1 MNIIDETIKLLS
13 KYEET
18 ITKRNSVII
27 TDEQNE
33 FFKNSKI
40 RDNEGN
46 LLVVYHGT
54 DKDFTIFDKTKIKT
68 GSAGGDGF
76 YFTPNKN
83 DAGGYAGSKGIVY
96 SCFLNITNPFIYE
109 YGETFYN
116 NTIIPLYKEAQSK
129 GITFEE
135 YLQNKGYDGI
145 ILTNYSKE
153 DIYIAFEPNQI
164 KSIYNKCPTNSDN
177 INETKS
183 LNEKFDLEYGDYE
196 RPPYNDGALQR
207 AIDNNTPKEDYYGS
221 VNIDAF
227 CKGYPACGFVIED
240 LDNAYDYD
248 GGRSLREWKYYLNK
262 AEFGELPTR
271 VTIYRAVPKSVK
283 DNKIHNGDWVAIT
296 YQYAQMHAEGR
307 YTDGYKILRAE
318 TTTDKLWFDGNNI
331 CEFGLDDTP
340 IRWK

>member
-129 GITFEE
+129 GITFE
-135 YLQNKGYDGI
+135 
-145 ILTNYSKE
+145 
-153 DIYIAFEPNQI
+153 
-164 KSIYNKCPTNSDN
+164 
-177 INETKS
+177 
-183 LNEKFDLEYGDYE
+183 
-196 RPPYNDGALQR
+196 
-207 AIDNNTPKEDYYGS
+207 
-221 VNIDAF
+221 
-227 CKGYPACGFVIED
+227 
-240 LDNAYDYD
+240 
-248 GGRSLREWKYYLNK
+248 
-262 AEFGELPTR
+262 
-271 VTIYRAVPKSVK
+271 
-283 DNKIHNGDWVAIT
+283 
-296 YQYAQMHAEGR
+296 
-307 YTDGYKILRAE
+307 
-318 TTTDKLWFDGNNI
+318 
-331 CEFGLDDTP
+331 
-340 IRWK
+340 